1 MIHVSYNYKLKLP
14 QPIDEWLSQVIN
26 DWIWDKYTKVV
37 ANRFAIT
44 MKNLGHIISIVCAEP
59 LLEPMRSWQ
68 FWFLEY

>member
-44 MKNLGHIISIVCAEP
+44 MKNLGHIISIVCAKQ
-59 LLEPMRSWQ
+59 LLEPMRSGQ